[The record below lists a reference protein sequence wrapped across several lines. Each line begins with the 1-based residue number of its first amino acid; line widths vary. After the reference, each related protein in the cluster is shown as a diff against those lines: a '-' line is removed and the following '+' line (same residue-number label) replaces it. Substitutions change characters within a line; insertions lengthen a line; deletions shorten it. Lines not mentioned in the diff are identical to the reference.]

1 MNLSKSKILAFRQCP
16 KRLWLE
22 VKKPE
27 LLKVSTATSAKF
39 NVGFKVGEIAQSLYD
54 PENKGTLIDIKK
66 EGISQALARSQRI
79 IDSEVP
85 IFEAGFSANGVLAF
99 ADVMLPAEVD
109 GKRLW
114 DMVEVKSSTS
124 VKDYHRD
131 DIAIQSYVAQLSGF
145 KLNSV
150 SIAHVDSKWVYPGD
164 EQYHGLLKANDLTTQ
179 ALSRTEEVQLW
190 VQQAQQILAGKEP
203 NIDVGDQCSKP
214 FECGFYAHCTR
225 DQVKPEYPLTW
236 LPRLS
241 SKKMKALTEQGIND
255 LRDVADG
262 MLNKIQ
268 LRVKKHTLLKQA
280 FFDQKAAQNALS
292 KLALP
297 AYFLD
302 FETIMFAVPIWK
314 GTRPYQQIPFQF
326 SMHML
331 NERNELNHIEFL
343 DLSRNDPSKSFAETL
358 VASCGK
364 IGPVFVYNAG
374 FENSRIRELAKRF
387 PVLSDD
393 LLAITK
399 RVVDL
404 LPIARDHY
412 YHPSQH
418 GSWSIKKVLPALVPE
433 LNYANLQGVQDGGMA
448 MNTFLEA
455 IHSSTSNARK
465 SEIEQQLLE
474 YCKLDTYAMVK
485 LWQVFSGRNNLVL

>member
-27 LLKVSTATSAKF
+27 LLKVSAATSAKF
-39 NVGFKVGEIAQSLYD
+39 NVGFKVGAIAQSLYD

-66 EGISQALARSQRI
+66 EGFSQALARSQSLV
-79 IDSEVP
+79 DSDAP

-99 ADVMLPAEVD
+99 ADVMLPTEVD

-114 DMVEVKSSTS
+114 DMVEVKSSAS
-124 VKDYHRD
+124 VKGYHRD

-150 SIAHVDSKWVYPGD
+150 SIAHIDSNWVYPGD
-164 EQYHGLLKANDLTTQ
+164 EQYNGLLKANDLTTQ
-179 ALSRTEEVQLW
+179 ALSRSDEVKLW
-190 VQQAQQILAGKEP
+190 VEQAQQVLAGDEP
-203 NIDVGDQCSKP
+203 DIDVGDQCSKP

-241 SKKMKALTEQGIND
+241 SKKMKALTVQGIND
-255 LRDVADG
+255 LRDVPNG
-262 MLNKIQ
+262 MLNKTQ
-268 LRVKKHTLLKQA
+268 LRVKKHTLSKQT
-280 FFDQKAAQNALS
+280 FFDQMSAQNALS
-292 KLALP
+292 KFDLP

-326 SMHML
+326 SLHAL
-331 NERNELNHIEFL
+331 NQKNELNHIEFL
-343 DLSRNDPSKSFAETL
+343 DLSGNDPSMSFAETL
-358 VASCGK
+358 IASCGK
-364 IGPVFVYNAG
+364 HGPVFVYNAG

-387 PVLSDD
+387 PVLSAD

-404 LPIARDHY
+404 WPIAKNYY

-418 GSWSIKKVLPALVPE
+418 GSWSIKKVLPAFVPE

-448 MNTFLEA
+448 MNAFLEA
-455 IHSSTSNARK
+455 IHSSTSTARK

-485 LWQVFSGRNNLVL
+485 LWQEFSGRKDLAL